1 MGNTAAA
8 ASWWPRR
15 WIVVANGLGE
25 REREKLG
32 LGLSCFCFM
41 VAGAPTSW
49 WSAWPAVVD
58 GGSSW
63 LWWWVGGVG
72 EIEREREV
80 RDLGVKVKGETLK

>member
-1 MGNTAAA
+1 MGEG
-8 ASWWPRR
+8 RGGQHCCCCFM
-15 WIVVANGLGE
+15 VADGLGE
-25 REREKLG
+25 REREREKG

-49 WSAWPAVVD
+49 WSALPAVVD

-72 EIEREREV
+72 EIERERF
-80 RDLGVKVKGETLK
+80 GGESER